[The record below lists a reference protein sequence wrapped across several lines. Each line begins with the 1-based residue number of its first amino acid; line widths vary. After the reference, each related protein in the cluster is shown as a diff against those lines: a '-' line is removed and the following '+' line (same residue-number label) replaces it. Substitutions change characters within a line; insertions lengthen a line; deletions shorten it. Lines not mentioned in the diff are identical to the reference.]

1 MKKAF
6 IITSAIEVDNKF
18 PLTYSD
24 KRSFFS
30 NEERL
35 RQTIMSIA
43 FVDSLRDDITIY
55 LLDTSDEW
63 TKFRDL
69 FVYQRNLKFISVK
82 EQFTDI
88 HNKVTTHPNKSYCE
102 CLMMSHF
109 LRRYKNELT
118 QYDFVFKLSGRYFL
132 DSSFDISICNEL
144 NSNKIFYKRP
154 LEFEWKD
161 QWNYGLVD
169 RRKEQRTNTL
179 RQYVSILF
187 GWSKPHYNHFL
198 DMFTGMACLLD
209 QPNFTHLDI
218 ETLGYY
224 FTRPFENDIIEYPWI
239 VYGWDGA
246 SGRFWR
252 Y

>member
-6 IITSAIEVDNKF
+6 IITSAIEVDNNF

-24 KRSFFS
+24 KRSHFS

-43 FVDSLRDDITIY
+43 FVDRLRDDITIY
-55 LLDTSDEW
+55 LLDTSKDW

-69 FVYQRNLKFISVK
+69 FRYQRNLKFISVA
-82 EQFTDI
+82 EEFPDI
-88 HNKVTTHPNKSYCE
+88 HEKVTTHPNKSYCE

-109 LRRYKNELT
+109 LRKYKMEFM

-132 DSSFDISICNEL
+132 DGSFDIGICSEE

-154 LEFEWKD
+154 LEFEWRD
-161 QWNYGLVD
+161 EWNYNLVD
-169 RRKEQRTNTL
+169 RRKEQGTNTL

-187 GWSKPHYNHFL
+187 GWTKPHYDHFL
-198 DMFTGMACLLD
+198 DMFTGMACLLN
-209 QPNFTHLDI
+209 QPSYSHLDI

-224 FTRPFENDIIEYPWI
+224 FTRPFEQDIIENEWI

-246 SGRFWR
+246 SGKFWR

>member
-6 IITSAIEVDNKF
+6 IITSAIEVDNNF

-43 FVDSLRDDITIY
+43 FVDRLREDITIY
-55 LLDTSDEW
+55 LLDTSRDW
-63 TKFRDL
+63 SKFRDL
-69 FVYQRNLKFISVK
+69 FRYQRNLKFISVAD
-82 EQFTDI
+82 EFPDI
-88 HNKVTTHPNKSYCE
+88 HEKVTTHPNKSYCE

-109 LRRYKNELT
+109 LRKYKTEFD

-132 DSSFDISICNEL
+132 DSSFDIGICRQENAD
-144 NSNKIFYKRP
+144 KIFYKRP
-154 LEFEWKD
+154 LEFEWRD
-161 QWNYGLVD
+161 EWNYRLVD
-169 RRKEQRTNTL
+169 RRKEQGTNTL

-187 GWSKPHYNHFL
+187 GWTKPHYNHFL
-198 DMFTGMACLLD
+198 DMFTGMACLLN
-209 QPNFTHLDI
+209 QPSYSHLDI

-224 FTRPFENDIIEYPWI
+224 FTRPFEKDIIENEWI

-246 SGRFWR
+246 SGKFWR

>member
-6 IITSAIEVDNKF
+6 IITSAIEVDNNF

-24 KRSFFS
+24 KRSHFG

-43 FVDSLRDDITIY
+43 FVDRLRDDITIY
-55 LLDTSDEW
+55 LLDTSKDW

-69 FVYQRNLKFISVK
+69 FRYQRNLKFISVA
-82 EQFTDI
+82 EEFPDI
-88 HNKVTTHPNKSYCE
+88 HEKVTTHPNKSYCE

-109 LRRYKNELT
+109 LRKYKMEFM

-132 DSSFDISICNEL
+132 DGSFDIGICSDAT
-144 NSNKIFYKRP
+144 SNKIFYKRP
-154 LEFEWKD
+154 LEFEWRD
-161 QWNYGLVD
+161 EWNYNLVD
-169 RRKEQRTNTL
+169 RRKEQGTNTL

-187 GWSKPHYNHFL
+187 GWTKPHYDHFL
-198 DMFTGMACLLD
+198 DMFTGMACLLN
-209 QPNFTHLDI
+209 QPSYSHLDI

-224 FTRPFENDIIEYPWI
+224 FTRPFEQDIIENEWI

-246 SGRFWR
+246 SGKFWR

>member
-6 IITSAIEVDNKF
+6 IITSAIEVDNNF

-43 FVDSLRDDITIY
+43 FVDRLRDDITIY
-55 LLDTSDEW
+55 LLDTSRDW
-63 TKFRDL
+63 SKFRDL
-69 FVYQRNLKFISVK
+69 FRYQRNLKFVSVAD
-82 EQFTDI
+82 EFPDI
-88 HNKVTTHPNKSYCE
+88 HEKVTTHPNKSYCE

-109 LRRYKNELT
+109 LRKYRSEFD

-132 DSSFDISICNEL
+132 DSSFDIGICRQENAD
-144 NSNKIFYKRP
+144 KIFYKRP
-154 LEFEWKD
+154 LEFEWRD
-161 QWNYGLVD
+161 EWNYRLVD
-169 RRKEQRTNTL
+169 RRKEQGTNTL

-187 GWSKPHYNHFL
+187 GWTKPHYNHFL
-198 DMFTGMACLLD
+198 DMFTGMACLLN
-209 QPNFTHLDI
+209 QPSYSHLDI

-224 FTRPFENDIIEYPWI
+224 FTRPFEQDIIENEWV

-246 SGRFWR
+246 SGKFWR

>member
-6 IITSAIEVDNKF
+6 IITSAIEVDNNF

-43 FVDSLRDDITIY
+43 FVDRLRDDITIY
-55 LLDTSDEW
+55 LLDTSRDW
-63 TKFRDL
+63 SKFRDL
-69 FVYQRNLKFISVK
+69 FRYQRNLKFVSVAD
-82 EQFTDI
+82 EFPDI
-88 HNKVTTHPNKSYCE
+88 HEKVTTHPNKSYCE

-109 LRRYKNELT
+109 LRKYKSEFD

-132 DSSFDISICNEL
+132 DSSFDIGICRQENAD
-144 NSNKIFYKRP
+144 KIFYKRP
-154 LEFEWKD
+154 LEFEWRD
-161 QWNYGLVD
+161 EWNYRLVD
-169 RRKEQRTNTL
+169 RRKEQGTNTL

-187 GWSKPHYNHFL
+187 GWTKPHYNHFL
-198 DMFTGMACLLD
+198 DMFTGMACLLN
-209 QPNFTHLDI
+209 QPSYSHLDI

-224 FTRPFENDIIEYPWI
+224 FTRPFEKDIIENEWI

-246 SGRFWR
+246 SGKFWR

>member
-6 IITSAIEVDNKF
+6 IITSAIEVDNNF

-24 KRSFFS
+24 KRSHFS

-43 FVDSLRDDITIY
+43 FVDRLRDDITIY
-55 LLDTSDEW
+55 LLDTSKDW

-69 FVYQRNLKFISVK
+69 FRYQRNLKFISVA
-82 EQFTDI
+82 EEFPDI
-88 HNKVTTHPNKSYCE
+88 HEKVTTHPNKSYCE

-109 LRRYKNELT
+109 LRKYKMEFM

-132 DSSFDISICNEL
+132 DGSFDIGICSEE

-154 LEFEWKD
+154 LEFEWRD
-161 QWNYGLVD
+161 EWNYNLVD
-169 RRKEQRTNTL
+169 RRKEQGTNTL

-187 GWSKPHYNHFL
+187 GWTKPHYDHFL
-198 DMFTGMACLLD
+198 DMFTGMSCLLN
-209 QPNFTHLDI
+209 QPSYSHLDI

-224 FTRPFENDIIEYPWI
+224 FTRPFEQDIIENEWI

-246 SGRFWR
+246 SGKFWR

>member
-6 IITSAIEVDNKF
+6 IITSAIEVDNNF

-24 KRSFFS
+24 KRSYFN

-43 FVDSLRDDITIY
+43 FVDRLRDDITIY
-55 LLDTSDEW
+55 LLDTSRDW

-69 FVYQRNLKFISVK
+69 FRYQRNLKFVSVA
-82 EQFTDI
+82 EEFPDI
-88 HNKVTTHPNKSYCE
+88 HEKVTTHPNKSYCE

-109 LRRYKNELT
+109 LKKYKMEFM

-132 DSSFDISICNEL
+132 DGSFDIGICSEE

-154 LEFEWKD
+154 LEFEWRD
-161 QWNYGLVD
+161 EWNYNLVD
-169 RRKEQRTNTL
+169 RRKEQSTNTL

-187 GWSKPHYNHFL
+187 GWTKPHYDHFL
-198 DMFTGMACLLD
+198 DMFTGMACLLN
-209 QPNFTHLDI
+209 QPSYSHLDI

-224 FTRPFENDIIEYPWI
+224 FTRPFEQDIIENEWI

-246 SGRFWR
+246 SGKFWR

>member
-6 IITSAIEVDNKF
+6 IITSAIEVDNNF

-43 FVDSLRDDITIY
+43 FVDRLRDDITIY
-55 LLDTSDEW
+55 LLDTSRDW

-69 FVYQRNLKFISVK
+69 FRYQRNLKFISVAD
-82 EQFTDI
+82 EFPDI
-88 HNKVTTHPNKSYCE
+88 HEKVTTHPNKSYCE

-109 LRRYKNELT
+109 LRKYKTEFD

-132 DSSFDISICNEL
+132 DSSFDIGICIQENAD
-144 NSNKIFYKRP
+144 KIFYKRP
-154 LEFEWKD
+154 LEFEWRD
-161 QWNYGLVD
+161 EWNYRLVD
-169 RRKEQRTNTL
+169 RRKEQGTNTL

-187 GWSKPHYNHFL
+187 GWTKPHYNHFL
-198 DMFTGMACLLD
+198 DMFTGMACLLN
-209 QPNFTHLDI
+209 QPSYSHLDI

-224 FTRPFENDIIEYPWI
+224 FTRPFEKDIIENEWI

-246 SGRFWR
+246 SGKFWR

>member
-6 IITSAIEVDNKF
+6 IITSAIEVDNNF

-24 KRSFFS
+24 KRSHFS

-43 FVDSLRDDITIY
+43 FVDRLRDDITIY
-55 LLDTSDEW
+55 LLDTSKDW

-69 FVYQRNLKFISVK
+69 FRYQRNLKFISVA
-82 EQFTDI
+82 EEFPDI
-88 HNKVTTHPNKSYCE
+88 HEKVTTHPNKSYCE
-102 CLMMSHF
+102 CLMMSQF
-109 LRRYKNELT
+109 LRKYKMEFM

-132 DSSFDISICNEL
+132 DGSFDIGICSEE

-154 LEFEWKD
+154 LEFEWRD
-161 QWNYGLVD
+161 EWNYNLVD
-169 RRKEQRTNTL
+169 RRKEQGTNTL

-187 GWSKPHYNHFL
+187 GWTKPHYDHFL
-198 DMFTGMACLLD
+198 DMFTGMACLLN
-209 QPNFTHLDI
+209 QPSYSHLDI

-224 FTRPFENDIIEYPWI
+224 FTRPFEQDIIENEWI

-246 SGRFWR
+246 SGKFWR

>member
-6 IITSAIEVDNKF
+6 IITSAIEVDNSF

-24 KRSFFS
+24 KRSHFS

-43 FVDSLRDDITIY
+43 FVDRLRDDITIY
-55 LLDTSDEW
+55 LLDTSKDW

-69 FVYQRNLKFISVK
+69 FRYQRNLKFISVA
-82 EQFTDI
+82 EEFPDI
-88 HNKVTTHPNKSYCE
+88 HEKVTTHPNKSYCE

-109 LRRYKNELT
+109 LRKYKMEFM

-132 DSSFDISICNEL
+132 DGSFDIGICSEE

-154 LEFEWKD
+154 LEFEWRD
-161 QWNYGLVD
+161 EWNYNLVD
-169 RRKEQRTNTL
+169 RRKEQGTNTL

-187 GWSKPHYNHFL
+187 GWTKPHYDHFL
-198 DMFTGMACLLD
+198 DMFTGMACLLN
-209 QPNFTHLDI
+209 QPSYSHLDI

-224 FTRPFENDIIEYPWI
+224 FTRPFEQDIIENEWI

-246 SGRFWR
+246 SGKFWR